1 MITVIVKLT
10 SGETVL
16 ARQSYRSN
24 DKITIVDPL
33 KIEFITDFN
42 GPAMHSTNWIPLTN
56 EEISIDIDMSH
67 VILSIQAPMDLAEFY
82 SKSIIEVK
90 KGNRQDQKNRI
101 EEKVKDAIREFTKHH
116 SNTSSWTI
124 H

>member
-42 GPAMHSTNWIPLTN
+42 GPAMHSTYWIPLTN

-67 VILSIQAPMDLAEFY
+67 VILSVQAPMDLAEFY
-82 SKSIIEVK
+82 SKSIIQVK
-90 KGNRQDQKNRI
+90 NDNRQDQKNLL
-101 EEKVKDAIREFTKHH
+101 EEKVKDAIKQFSKHH
-116 SNTSSWTI
+116 SNTSSWTV

>member
-42 GPAMHSTNWIPLTN
+42 GPAMHSTYWIPLTN

>member
-10 SGETVL
+10 SGETIL

-24 DKITIVDPL
+24 DKITVVDPL
-33 KIEFITDFN
+33 KIEFITDYS
-42 GPAMHSTNWIPLTN
+42 GPAMHSTYWIPLTD

-67 VILSIQAPMDLAEFY
+67 VIISIQAPVDLAEFC
-82 SKSIIEVK
+82 SKSIIQVK
-90 KGNRQDQKNRI
+90 KADKEANKKDI
-101 EEKVKDAIREFTKHH
+101 EEKVKDAIKQFTKHH